1 MISIGQVT
9 AKLGSVSSLCV
20 MPPGPCQAVLGSDP
34 ASTGAAYI
42 GITPATAAGTFSSTN
57 GFPLAVGASVSI
69 TGYPADH
76 GASLSVVA
84 AGTATVGW
92 IVSKP

>member
-1 MISIGQVT
+1 MISIGQAT
-9 AKLGSVSSLCV
+9 AKLGSAVSLCV
-20 MPPGPCQAVLGSDP
+20 MPPGPCHLVLGSDP

-42 GITPATAAGTFSSTN
+42 GITPATAAGSFTSTN
-57 GFPLAVGASVSI
+57 GFPLAVGASVSL
-69 TGYPADH
+69 TGYPSDG

-92 IVSKP
+92 IVSRP